1 MTTETNNR
9 PTHYVYSVRKGTN
22 GGKGFWTRIGAAW
35 ANKDGEGFSVKLDL
49 LPLNGA
55 DIVIRTPR
63 EERDETAEANA

>member
-1 MTTETNNR
+1 MTTETNHR
-9 PTHYVYSVRKGTN
+9 PTHYVYAVRKGS
-22 GGKGFWTRIGAAW
+22 GDKAFWTRIGAAW

-63 EERDETAEANA
+63 EDREEGGAA